1 MAYLVLAQDE
11 PKARVW
17 VRGAPGFSPEPKV
30 IDGLSAVIKI
40 ASLGIDLPLGEIYA
54 SAEYR

>member
-1 MAYLVLAQDE
+1 
-11 PKARVW
+11 